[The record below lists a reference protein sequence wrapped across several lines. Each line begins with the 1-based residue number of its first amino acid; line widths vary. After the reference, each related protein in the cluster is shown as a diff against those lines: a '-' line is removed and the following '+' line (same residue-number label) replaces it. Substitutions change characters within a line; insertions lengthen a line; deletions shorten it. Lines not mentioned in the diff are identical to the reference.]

1 MKLLTLS
8 DLYHPHIIGGGELA
22 AQRLAEGM
30 RNYGFSSV
38 VITIAPEEKIEE
50 VNGVKVYY
58 VTIKNLYH
66 YFPKRPRRS
75 WPIRSMYHLLDL
87 YNPMMGRVV
96 GRILDLERPDL
107 VHTHAIAGFSGAV
120 WPAAK
125 RRGLPLV
132 HSIHDYY
139 LLCANSGM
147 FKAGNNCLKPC
158 VACLPFHYVRRKLA
172 RQVDYVVADSGF
184 VMARHR
190 HHGFFKQ
197 ARQRFIHN
205 AAIPAAFTIQKQFHD
220 PPRFGCMSRLVES
233 KGVELLLEVFSGMAS
248 NGATLSIAGAGDP
261 DYVRNLQ
268 ERFAGPRVKFLG
280 YVPLDE
286 FFGSVDVLIVPSL
299 WHDPNPLVV
308 MDALSR
314 GIPVIGAQR
323 GGIPE
328 IIEAGKTG
336 FLFEPSRPAEL
347 QEKIQIFL
355 EQPGLAIQMEQQCR
369 RRAGEFTPETFC
381 RQYLEVYRSLL

>member
-1 MKLLTLS
+1 MKLLTIS
-8 DLYHPHIIGGGELA
+8 SLYHPYVVGGAEIA
-22 AQRLAEGM
+22 AQRIAEGM

-66 YFPKRPRRS
+66 YFPERPRRS

-87 YNPMMGRVV
+87 YNPWMGRVV

-107 VHTHAIAGFSGAV
+107 VHTHAMAGFSGAV
-120 WPAAK
+120 WTAAK

-132 HSIHDYY
+132 HTIHDYY
-139 LLCANSGM
+139 LLCPNSGM

-158 VACLPFHYVRRKLA
+158 RACMPFHYVRRKLA
-172 RQVDYVVADSGF
+172 HQVDYVVAVSAF

-190 HHGFFKQ
+190 QFTFFNQ
-197 ARQRFIHN
+197 ARQRVIHN
-205 AAIPAAFTIQKQFHD
+205 AAIPADFTVQKQLHD
-220 PPRFGCMSRLVES
+220 PPRFGFMSRLVKS
-233 KGVELLLEVFSGMAS
+233 KGVGLLLEVFSGMAA
-248 NGATLSIAGAGDP
+248 NGATLSLAGAGDP
-261 DYVRNLQ
+261 DYVRNLR
-268 ERFAGPRVKFLG
+268 ERFSGPRVKFLG
-280 YVPLDE
+280 FVPPEE
-286 FFGSVDVLIVPSL
+286 FYCSVDVLIVPSL
-299 WHDPNPLVV
+299 WHEPQSLVV
-308 MDALSR
+308 MEALSR

-328 IIEAGKTG
+328 IIAEGKTG

-369 RRAGEFTPETFC
+369 RRAEEFTPETFC
-381 RQYLEVYRSLL
+381 RQYLEVYRSLI